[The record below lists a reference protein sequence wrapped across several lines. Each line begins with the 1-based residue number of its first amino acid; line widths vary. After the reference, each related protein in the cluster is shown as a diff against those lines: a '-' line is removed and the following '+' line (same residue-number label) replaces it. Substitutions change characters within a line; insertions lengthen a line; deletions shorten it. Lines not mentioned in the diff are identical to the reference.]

1 MSKRTEQVAELLRT
15 EINNIIIR
23 DFEPP
28 TGTLVSVSMVTVS
41 PDLKNATAYISIIP
55 ENKLGSAMQKIKKF
69 GGHIQRELG
78 RHINIKTTPRIK
90 WQLDE
95 RGLKYAA
102 IDEALK
108 NT

>member
-28 TGTLVSVSMVTVS
+28 IGTLVSIAAVTVS

-55 ENKLGSAMQKIKKF
+55 ENKIGSALEKIKKF
-69 GGHIQRELG
+69 GGHVQKRLG
-78 RHINIKTTPRIK
+78 QHINLKTTPRIK
-90 WQLDE
+90 WELDE

>member
-28 TGTLVSVSMVTVS
+28 IGSLVSISSVTVS
-41 PDLKNATAYISIIP
+41 ADLKNATAYISVIP
-55 ENKLGSAMQKIKKF
+55 ENKIGTAMEKIKKF
-69 GGHIQRELG
+69 GGHIQREIG
-78 RHINIKTTPRIK
+78 RHISIKTTPHIK
-90 WQLDE
+90 WELDE